1 MPDNAITVA
10 ARAADSSGN
19 TGALSS
25 TASVAL
31 LNDNP
36 PGDYDPTYWWPEAAG
51 YDRSVE
57 RMTYTPVETWQV
69 LSGALQKVGMSAAEA
84 AAVMGDN
91 MLRVAGLAWQRACP

>member
-1 MPDNAITVA
+1 M
-10 ARAADSSGN
+10 
-19 TGALSS
+19 GASFRQQ
-25 TASVAL
+25 A
-31 LNDNP
+31 
-36 PGDYDPTYWWPEAAG
+36 YPEYKATREKLTRELQQDF
-51 YDRSVE
+51 DRSVE